1 MLDKFLERTHQM
13 TKAPAPWPPSQAVR
27 LAIDWRVGHCV
38 AWALGGMLAGQGA
51 IAQDRFLPQA
61 SAVVLAASVHTAG
74 GRSSSLRAL
83 DQAWRAQPQDLPAA
97 LAYARAVF
105 TLGFNEGDL
114 RWFGSAKAALTPWW
128 QAADLPADGHFMRG
142 LVKQGFHDFDGGLQD
157 INRAIALD
165 PARAEFWSWRFA
177 LHLLL
182 ANMDAAQ
189 QDTEDIARRFGPKEG
204 QIYSAVL
211 AYRTGQALAAV
222 QKLSASIR
230 LPEYQDAASQVWIG
244 FHLGEAHRVA
254 QQPEQAI
261 ALWQRLLQ
269 VHPQSHLLRL
279 SLADLLNQQGRFQ
292 QAKAVATANSTQL
305 NSNLTDALL
314 MQALLASRGLKAP
327 DEAALAQQMAARL
340 QSQALRQESLIERP
354 KLIYQI
360 AYGQDLAAGL
370 ALSIENWQQQKEPP
384 DAVLFAQAALA
395 RQQARAAEP
404 LVQWAQTTGYT
415 DPQLAPL
422 ITQLKAHPSWSKERP

>member
-1 MLDKFLERTHQM
+1 MDIPPRH
-13 TKAPAPWPPSQAVR
+13 PATELRVYPFIKGWA
-27 LAIDWRVGHCV
+27 LAIGMS
-38 AWALGGMLAGQGA
+38 AFMLPSLGQERFKP
-51 IAQDRFLPQA
+51 QDQQ
-61 SAVVLAASVHTAG
+61 VVLAASVHAQG
-74 GRSSSLRAL
+74 GRNGQLRAL
-83 DQAWRAQPQDLPAA
+83 DQAWRAQPTNLDAS

-105 TLGFNEGDL
+105 TLGLTEGDL
-114 RWFGSAKAALTPWW
+114 RWFGSAKAALMPWW
-128 QAADLPADGHFMRG
+128 QSTDLPADGYFMRG

-157 INRAIALD
+157 INQAITLN
-165 PARAEFWSWRFA
+165 PERAEFWSWRFA
-177 LHLLL
+177 LHLLQ
-182 ANMDAAQ
+182 ANMGAARQDA
-189 QDTEDIARRFGPKEG
+189 EDIARRFGPQEG
-204 QIYSAVL
+204 HIYSAVL

-222 QKLSASIR
+222 QKLSASMR
-230 LPEYQDAASQVWIG
+230 LPNYQDAASQVWIG

-269 VHPQSHLLRL
+269 AHPQSHLLRL
-279 SLADLLNQQGRFQ
+279 SLADLLNQQGQFR
-292 QAKAVATANSTQL
+292 QAKAVATAQATLS

-404 LVQWAQTTGYT
+404 VVQWAQTTGYI

>member
-1 MLDKFLERTHQM
+1 MAVGLTWTGLAATAQERFVP
-13 TKAPAPWPPSQAVR
+13 KASE
-27 LAIDWRVGHCV
+27 
-38 AWALGGMLAGQGA
+38 
-51 IAQDRFLPQA
+51 
-61 SAVVLAASVHTAG
+61 VVLSASVHTSG
-74 GRSSSLRAL
+74 GRASSLRAL
-83 DQAWRAQPQDLPAA
+83 DQAWREQPQDLPAA

-128 QAADLPADGHFMRG
+128 RATDLPADGYFMRG

-157 INRAIALD
+157 INQAITLN
-165 PARAEFWSWRFA
+165 PERAEFWSWRFA
-177 LHLLL
+177 LHLLQ
-182 ANMDAAQ
+182 ANMGAARQDA
-189 QDTEDIARRFGPKEG
+189 EDIARRFGPQEG
-204 QIYSAVL
+204 HIYSAVL
-211 AYRTGQALAAV
+211 AYRTGQALTAV
-222 QKLSASIR
+222 QKLNASMR
-230 LPEYQDAASQVWIG
+230 LPDYQDAASQVWIG
-244 FHLGEAHRVA
+244 FHLGEALRVA

-269 VHPQSHLLRL
+269 AHPQSHLLRL
-279 SLADLLNQQGRFQ
+279 SLADLLNQQGQFR
-292 QAKAVATANSTQL
+292 QAKAVATAQATPS

-314 MQALLASRGLKAP
+314 MQAVLSSRGLKAP
-327 DEAALAQQMAARL
+327 DEVALAQQMAARL

-360 AYGQDLAAGL
+360 AYGQDMAAGL

-404 LVQWAQTTGYT
+404 VVQWAQTTGYS
-415 DPQLAPL
+415 DPLLAPL
-422 ITQLKAHPSWSKERP
+422 ITQLKTHPSWSKERP